1 MSGLAE
7 RISNMHTHVERLL
20 HERDRLTAT
29 NASLEADLRD
39 HHRNSD
45 VLNARL
51 EELERENEVLRA
63 VHHPPNG
70 GEQGNGS
77 KERIDDLVIEIDRC
91 LALLTT

>member
-7 RISNMHTHVERLL
+7 RIHSVHTHVERLL

-39 HHRNSD
+39 QQRNSD

-63 VHHPPNG
+63 VRHTPVV
-70 GEQGNGS
+70 EQGTGT

-91 LALLTT
+91 LALLTP